1 MERLIKTLEAL
12 AEHLEGPV
20 IGSGS
25 ILEGR
30 SARRYACRLSRLHG
44 QLERS
49 LVDEFPH
56 V

>member
-1 MERLIKTLEAL
+1 MGKLIKSWEAL
-12 AEHLEGPV
+12 AEQWEGPV

-25 ILEGR
+25 ILEWR
-30 SARRYACRLSRLHG
+30 LARRYACRLSRLHG